1 MQAPIIRRNPRAAFA
16 LIDPLIALLAVA
28 TVMVGVLNFWR
39 LAEYKCDKA
48 RIDARVTQILRES
61 SDYAAYIPYDRL
73 PADGAQLRS
82 GFLLHPLD
90 PTTGTYKQIYP
101 FSVTVAVTTTNAG
114 TAAEAKEIVLTLTY
128 NTNPQPISTDSSQET
143 IRTNALTRVKT

>member
-1 MQAPIIRRNPRAAFA
+1 MIRRNPRAGFA
-16 LIDPLIALLAVA
+16 LIDPLIGLLAVA

-39 LAEYKCDKA
+39 LAEYKADKA

-61 SDYAAYIPYDRL
+61 SDYVAYVPYDLL

-90 PTTGTYKQIYP
+90 PTTGTFNQIYP
-101 FSVTVAVTTTNAG
+101 FSVTVAVTITNAG
-114 TAAEAKEIVLTLTY
+114 TLAEVKEIVLTLTY
-128 NTNPQPISTDSSQET
+128 NTNPQPASTDSSQET
-143 IRTNALTRVKT
+143 IRNNALTRVKT

>member
-1 MQAPIIRRNPRAAFA
+1 MQAAIIRRNPRDAFS
-16 LIDPLIALLAVA
+16 LIDPLIGILAVA
-28 TVMVGVLNFWR
+28 AVMVGALNFWR

-61 SDYAAYIPYDRL
+61 SDYAAYVPYDQL

-90 PTTGTYKQIYP
+90 PATGTYKQIYP

-114 TAAEAKEIVLTLTY
+114 TAAEVKEIVLTLTY
-128 NTNPQPISTDSSQET
+128 NTNPQPVSTDSSQET

>member
-1 MQAPIIRRNPRAAFA
+1 MGVPIIRRNRRAGFA
-16 LIDPLIALLAVA
+16 LIDPLIGLLAVA
-28 TVMVGVLNFWR
+28 TVMVGAINFWR

-61 SDYAAYIPYDRL
+61 SDYMAYVPYDRL
-73 PADGAQLRS
+73 PEDRAQFRS

-90 PTTGTYKQIYP
+90 PSTGTYKDIYP
-101 FSVTVAVTTTNAG
+101 FSVIVAVTTANAG
-114 TAAEAKEIVLTLTY
+114 TPAEVKEIVLTLTY
-128 NTNPQPISTDSSQET
+128 NTNPRPESTDSVQET

>member
-1 MQAPIIRRNPRAAFA
+1 VPIIRRNSRAAFA
-16 LIDPLIALLAVA
+16 LIDPLIAVMAIA

-61 SDYAAYIPYDRL
+61 SDYVAYVPYDLL

-90 PTTGTYKQIYP
+90 PTTGTFNQIYP

-114 TAAEAKEIVLTLTY
+114 TAAETTEIVLSLTY
-128 NTNPQPISTDSSQET
+128 NTSPQPISTDSPQET
-143 IRTNALTRVKT
+143 IRNNALTRVKT